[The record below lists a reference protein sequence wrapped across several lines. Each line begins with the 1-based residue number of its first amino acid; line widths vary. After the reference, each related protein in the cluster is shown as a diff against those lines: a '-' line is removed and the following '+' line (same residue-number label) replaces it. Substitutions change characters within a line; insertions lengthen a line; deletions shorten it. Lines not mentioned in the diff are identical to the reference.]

1 LAPEKHATRDLTP
14 GRRMAAI
21 GILQRD
27 DPALRAAAR
36 PFDLPREAAEAR
48 RVIDLV
54 RAAMDR
60 VARAHVFAKGMGLA
74 APQIGIDRAA
84 AVIRPADPDS
94 SEVVLLNP
102 HIVDE
107 SMRRDVQ
114 FEGCMSF
121 FDVRGR
127 VDRPLRVE
135 VEHRRLDGGLVITRF
150 TGGMARHACHE
161 IDHLEGRFYTDRM
174 PAGDEVIPLSQYRN
188 SGRPWT

>member
-1 LAPEKHATRDLTP
+1 MVSKELTP
-14 GRRMAAI
+14 GHRMAAI

-27 DPALRAAAR
+27 DPALRSPAR

-48 RVIDLV
+48 RVLDLV

-84 AVIRPADPDS
+84 AVIRPPDPHDS
-94 SEVVLLNP
+94 EIVLLNP
-102 HIVDE
+102 RIVGE
-107 SMRRDVQ
+107 SRGHDVQ
-114 FEGCMSF
+114 YEGCMSF

-127 VDRPLRVE
+127 VDRPLTVE

-150 TGGMARHACHE
+150 AAGLARHAGHE

-174 PAGDEVIPLSQYRN
+174 PAGDELIPLSQYRG
-188 SGRPWT
+188 SGRPWS